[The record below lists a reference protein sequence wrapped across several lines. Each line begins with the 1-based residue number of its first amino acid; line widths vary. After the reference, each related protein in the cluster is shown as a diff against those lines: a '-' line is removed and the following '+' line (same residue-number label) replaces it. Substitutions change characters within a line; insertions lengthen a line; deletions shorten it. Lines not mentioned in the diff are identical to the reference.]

1 MVKCNWC
8 DHLFPEE
15 KIIYDKQEEKEYC
28 PYCQESGYLMD
39 KETA

>member
-8 DHLFPEE
+8 DQSFPEE
-15 KIIYDKQEEKEYC
+15 KIIYDVQTEEEFC